1 MTGKSFGELI
11 KHFMIGLD
19 KTCLIADSDGEMIII
34 GKFGKRKHKKMPG
47 NFRASAKMC
56 HTVTSGGSN
65 APTLFLMEGKNRRS
79 GFSDDYLVESG
90 CDVESTIQMTD
101 NDFITEEAWLI
112 MTPNLI

>member
-1 MTGKSFGELI
+1 
-11 KHFMIGLD
+11 
-19 KTCLIADSDGEMIII
+19 
-34 GKFGKRKHKKMPG
+34 
-47 NFRASAKMC
+47 
-56 HTVTSGGSN
+56 
-65 APTLFLMEGKNRRS
+65 MEGNNRRS